1 MHPHEYGAE
10 RAIDPL
16 YLSVKNS
23 AAAIDSSHVTLIF
36 RLAISMQE
44 HPLYACA

>member
-23 AAAIDSSHVTLIF
+23 AAAIDSSHVTVYLLI
-36 RLAISMQE
+36 AEASYQ
-44 HPLYACA
+44 P